1 MFLKV
6 WIFWHISSTTFQQKS
21 LRKNSEDF
29 KGLYKTLNLKFSTV
43 WFSET
48 WADDNKPEN
57 DSLIQ
62 LIGYNVLHQIRKN
75 RRAERISIFVRES
88 LSFKKQQD
96 LDINQEAVESI
107 SIEILKLTN
116 ATKKLLQNLKKIFQE
131 ERIQTK
137 RE

>member
-6 WIFWHISSTTFQQKS
+6 WIFWHISSTTFQQRS